1 MLSPGTRIGPTR
13 ILDWLGEGSCGQSYH
28 TIGSE
33 GQIKD
38 SEFYIKLITREVS
51 ERKGFQDYFMQE
63 VQAIEQLEGKGIWP
77 VQGFGV
83 TKWKHWIRYPWID
96 GLECSTNYLN
106 EGTADRR
113 VRNLQDLCQLLP
125 DEVTAQQMLSL
136 MVSFHSG
143 IHKAHLAGVCHGNLK
158 PTNILVQKNAEGEW
172 ESAVSEL
179 GLYRLNLFTPL
190 GLSEEERDDISIR
203 NLDGRDSFIEGE
215 KFRPKGIEC
224 NQVPDESWDLFAMG
238 KLVSWLIDQVNEN
251 SKPISSWDD
260 WQKWSFRA
268 VGKDG
273 GQGFESCAHSMEALP
288 NVGDISRFGVKVLE
302 VRGFSTQEIDDLKL
316 KRERKFKLDEQTG
329 SLKTKRGITGLAG
342 GLSFA
347 FFLLYSA
354 YLFFAPTPWTEYSL
368 KGALDSYQLGVGLWS
383 GQAWGIVPGIYDEDG
398 DGGQDVVGEWKRENG
413 LLKLKFKRFKK
424 SLEEKSGKKLWQFIG
439 KGGTSENDYFIWYDY
454 LEYNNDSDS
463 LRLIKREDNNHV
475 YIPAVGKDGM
485 TRLYPEERIKF
496 GGGKIKKSKIVFDK
510 DSQSEISWS
519 LFFAIGFSLASLLYN
534 RELKRLAESNNL
546 NN

>member
-1 MLSPGTRIGPTR
+1 MLSPGTRIGPAR

-28 TIGSE
+28 SIGTE

-38 SEFYIKLITREVS
+38 SEFYIKLISREVS

-83 TKWKHWIRYPWID
+83 TKWKHWIRYSWID
-96 GLECSTNYLN
+96 GLESSSNYLN
-106 EGTADRR
+106 EGTTERK
-113 VRNLQDLCQLLP
+113 VRNLQDLCELLP
-125 DEVTAQQMLSL
+125 NEVTPQQMLSL
-136 MVSFHSG
+136 MVSLHRG
-143 IHKAHLAGVCHGNLK
+143 IYKAHLAGVCHGNLK
-158 PTNILVQKNAEGEW
+158 PTNILVQKNAQGEW
-172 ESAVSEL
+172 VSAVTEF

-190 GLSEEERDDISIR
+190 GLSKEDREDISIQ
-203 NLDGRDSFIEGE
+203 NLDGRDSFIEGD
-215 KFRPKGIEC
+215 KFRPKGIEY

-238 KLVSWLIDQVNEN
+238 KLVTWLIDQVNAN
-251 SKPISSWDD
+251 SKSISSWED

-268 VGKDG
+268 VGKNG
-273 GQGFESCAHSMEALP
+273 VKGFESCAHSMEALP
-288 NVGDISRFGVKVLE
+288 NVGDISCFGVKVVE
-302 VRGFSTQEIDDLKL
+302 VKGFSVQEIEDLRL
-316 KRERKFKLDEQTG
+316 KKERKFKLDEQAG
-329 SLKTKRGITGLAG
+329 SLKTKRGITGLVG

-439 KGGTSENDYFIWYDY
+439 KGGTSANDYFIWYDY

-546 NN
+546 KN